1 MHDHKQKYVGL
12 VPNVE
17 FKHILQPLKYIISIV
32 NRFDYI
38 NINATTTRSIT
49 PMNLLGPYRFNLQ
62 TTVGHHRHSMK
73 CGHYTASVIVVENIL
88 C

>member
-38 NINATTTRSIT
+38 DINATTTRSIT
-49 PMNLLGPYRFNLQ
+49 PMNLLGP
-62 TTVGHHRHSMK
+62 
-73 CGHYTASVIVVENIL
+73 C
-88 C
+88 